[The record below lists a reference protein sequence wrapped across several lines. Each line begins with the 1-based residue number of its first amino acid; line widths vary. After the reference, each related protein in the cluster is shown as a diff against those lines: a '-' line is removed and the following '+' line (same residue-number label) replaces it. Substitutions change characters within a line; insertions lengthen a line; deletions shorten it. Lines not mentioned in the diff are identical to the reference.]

1 MQTAN
6 FQNLIQLITGRPFI
20 IETSDLDLRFETEY
34 FIYRVLPVT
43 KRKIYF
49 KWKSPK
55 SEDKFLRSFITAFT
69 TKYREPNPASYNY
82 EYGGKYYTWDEKT
95 DEQKEFC
102 YYHHASHMFGKAAL
116 MQQVEANFSNEGI
129 ASGLIK
135 YGFYE
140 TLYGVGIFCFWMTPG
155 VKAAI
160 LTMKNHLSNLAVP
173 FSNEFSEAGWVFRF
187 KIGLTKESHL
197 NIINQLG

>member
-1 MQTAN
+1 MQTNN
-6 FQNLIQLITGRPFI
+6 FQNLIQLVTGRPFI
-20 IETSDLDLRFETEY
+20 IQTNDPELNFETDY
-34 FIYRVLPVT
+34 FIYRELPVT

-69 TKYREPNPASYNY
+69 TKYREPDPASYNY
-82 EYGGKYYTWDEKT
+82 EYGGKKYTWDEKT

-102 YYHHASHMFGKAAL
+102 YCHHVTHMFNKKEL
-116 MQQVEANFSNEGI
+116 LEQVEANFSNENI

-140 TLYGVGIFCFWMTPG
+140 TNYGAGIFCFWMTNG
-155 VKAAI
+155 VIKAIEA
-160 LTMKNHLSNLAVP
+160 MKNHLTKMSVP
-173 FSNEFSEAGWVFRF
+173 FTNEFSEARWVFRF
-187 KIGLTKESHL
+187 KLGLTKESHL
-197 NIINQLG
+197 NLIKQLN